1 MKTSTG
7 IAGVVAFL
15 AVVDVASAR
24 AGARAS
30 VSSAGS
36 ILRDSSPKQY
46 DGLAM
51 PQIDAKLGVPAE
63 LGGGAAKTAVAV
75 TGGQQ
80 VQKVTCGRS
89 GDRVWDVSA
98 AGWV

>member
-1 MKTSTG
+1 ML
-7 IAGVVAFL
+7 AFL

-24 AGARAS
+24 ASARAS
-30 VSSAGS
+30 VSSAGG

-46 DGLAM
+46 DGLAI

-63 LGGGAAKTAVAV
+63 LGGGAAKAAVAV

-80 VQKVTCGRS
+80 VQKVICGRS
-89 GDRVWDVSA
+89 GDRVRALSR